1 MVEIA
6 ELEEQ
11 RMQDHGSRL
20 LGIDGMVVLG
30 VVDVGH
36 ALELE
41 VETVARAACCRWC
54 GRASLT
60 VKDRPVVRVRDL
72 PLAGRAT
79 VLCWRKRRY
88 RCDACERTF
97 TESHPRLPPRQR
109 VSARFRAR
117 LFERCQGGA
126 AHAEVARE
134 ERTTRYQVTRAFR
147 DAGDALLAARELAP
161 PRRLSLDEAAH
172 RRGHELATVVS
183 TSTAGGWSMS
193 STAAAAALSS
203 ATCGR

>member
-41 VETVARAACCRWC
+41 VETIARAACCRWC

-60 VKDRPVVRVRDL
+60 VKERPVVRVCEL
-72 PLAGRAT
+72 PLGGSPDGA
-79 VLCWRKRRY
+79 VL
-88 RCDACERTF
+88 A
-97 TESHPRLPPRQR
+97 Q
-109 VSARFRAR
+109 
-117 LFERCQGGA
+117 
-126 AHAEVARE
+126 
-134 ERTTRYQVTRAFR
+134 
-147 DAGDALLAARELAP
+147 AP
-161 PRRLSLDEAAH
+161 LSL
-172 RRGHELATVVS
+172 
-183 TSTAGGWSMS
+183 
-193 STAAAAALSS
+193 
-203 ATCGR
+203 